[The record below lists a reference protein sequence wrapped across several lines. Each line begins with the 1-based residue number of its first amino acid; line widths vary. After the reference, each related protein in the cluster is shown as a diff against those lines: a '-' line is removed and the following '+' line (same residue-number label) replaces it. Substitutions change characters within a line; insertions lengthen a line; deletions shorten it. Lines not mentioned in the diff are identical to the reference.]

1 MVTLENL
8 DLAFKV
14 RILAGQFF
22 MPCFV
27 MPGNRHESL
36 GDGKMRQMTGR

>member
-1 MVTLENL
+1 
-8 DLAFKV
+8 
-14 RILAGQFF
+14 

-36 GDGKMRQMTGR
+36 GDGKIRQMTGR